1 MADLLKFC
9 ELSTSPVACYRKIS
23 DKVSKYI
30 YIYIE
35 DLSFE
40 FTPQIEETH

>member
-23 DKVSKYI
+23 DRVSK
-30 YIYIE
+30 YIE

>member
-1 MADLLKFC
+1 MKFC
-9 ELSTSPVACYRKIS
+9 ELSTSPVACYSKIS
-23 DKVSKYI
+23 DKVSK